1 MGNQKVVQ
9 EALYW
14 AQHAPVSTRSFQA
27 EHGFGCPAVGSQ
39 RWEWLKCLEHP
50 EQQRQIKTK
59 IQLSE
64 KQLIFTHFS
73 FTYHLL
79 NSACQHHMLCTA
91 SRWKIKFVMFLI
103 SNAPSFLASSCF
115 HAVACT
121 RLQLQKALCVSCASA
136 LCPVSCV
143 LCPLAVPGAT
153 ASSLPRAAAAGAGG
167 WLWVSTHVLGGNGA
181 DSLLLD
187 RAVGTWRSRGCV
199 PAALALSLVCKL
211 CLHSHLLLCQMGLQ
225 SSRLL
230 RWQCAAG

>member
-1 MGNQKVVQ
+1 MRNVSCTMGNQKVVQ

-73 FTYHLL
+73 FMYHLL

-121 RLQLQKALCVSCASA
+121 RLQLQKALCVSCGSA

-143 LCPLAVPGAT
+143 LWLFPVPQPPLCPGLLLLVRVGGSGCPPMFLVAMGLTPCCWTEQWEPGG
-153 ASSLPRAAAAGAGG
+153 AGA
-167 WLWVSTHVLGGNGA
+167 A
-181 DSLLLD
+181 
-187 RAVGTWRSRGCV
+187 
-199 PAALALSLVCKL
+199 
-211 CLHSHLLLCQMGLQ
+211 CLQL
-225 SSRLL
+225 
-230 RWQCAAG
+230 